1 MELRHNGGRECYF
14 VFKYGPVHFYDL
26 LLPGSGYQRCRRLCL
41 VKYGER
47 ENFFAVN
54 TDSNADSGRDNHT
67 DSDADSYTDGNSN
80 SHADTNRGRN
90 AGCAI

>member
-1 MELRHNGGRECYF
+1 M
-14 VFKYGPVHFYDL
+14 
-26 LLPGSGYQRCRRLCL
+26 

-47 ENFFAVN
+47 KDSFAVN

-67 DSDADSYTDGNSN
+67 DSDADSYTDGNCNSHSY
-80 SHADTNRGRN
+80 SHADTNRGS